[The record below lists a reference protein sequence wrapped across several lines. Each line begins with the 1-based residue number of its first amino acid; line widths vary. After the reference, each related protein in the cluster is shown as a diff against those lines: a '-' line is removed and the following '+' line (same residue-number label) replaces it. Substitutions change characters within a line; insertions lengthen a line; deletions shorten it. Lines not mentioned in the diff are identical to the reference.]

1 MVDEEKLNVFIGQ
14 MLADLG
20 GASSVAMVRLG
31 GSLGLYELLNAGLQ
45 ITGVAGSDFPV
56 PLNNTK
62 PWPHWLPLL
71 GPERTLVKAHASGSP
86 YEAWA
91 AGVRSGNVLLS
102 NGPLLEMQV
111 DKKTGSVTAS
121 ASFFR
126 PLEKLE
132 IVSNGKVIAAVPGDG
147 SLTKL
152 TASARIVK
160 DRDSSIANFLDNAAS
175 MRKFAGPSNQR

>member
-1 MVDEEKLNVFIGQ
+1 MIRRPPRSTLFPYTTLFRSRIDFIEVFQFGV
-14 MLADLG
+14 LKTEAW
-20 GASSVAMVRLG
+20 
-31 GSLGLYELLNAGLQ
+31 YELLNAGFQ
-45 ITGVAGSDFPV
+45 VTGVAGSDFPV
-56 PLNNTK
+56 PLNNVK

-86 YEAWA
+86 YDAWA
-91 AGVRSGNVLLS
+91 AGVRSGNVVLS

-132 IVSNGKVIAAVPGDG
+132 IVSNGKVIAAVPGDSG
-147 SLTKL
+147 QTKL
-152 TASARIVK
+152 TASAQIHNPESCCV
-160 DRDSSIANFLDNAAS
+160 AA
-175 MRKFAGPSNQR
+175 R